1 MTKRLRVLWV
11 GLLAVTATA
20 AVLTTPAII
29 AGLSFNGL
37 D

>member
-1 MTKRLRVLWV
+1 MTKRFRVLWI

-29 AGLSFNGL
+29 AGITVNFI